1 MCASLPTLRVFF
13 SRVAPSI
20 FGDKST
26 KGDSYRRGA
35 SGGSYTLR
43 TFGAGNDPKRK
54 FDTLIELEDDVH
66 FSRDQHELRPD
77 DPRSNVHVWGGKDR
91 GAESVDGVSAVG
103 DANSEEGIVQ
113 TTTTTVSYAQ
123 R

>member
-13 SRVAPSI
+13 SRVAPNL

-26 KGDSYRRGA
+26 KGDSYRK
-35 SGGSYTLR
+35 GGSGSYNLR
-43 TFGAGNDPKRK
+43 TFGAGDPKRK
-54 FDTLIELEDDVH
+54 FDTLVELEHDVH
-66 FSRDQHELRPD
+66 FSRDKSELRPD
-77 DPRSNVHVWGGKDR
+77 DPKSNVHVWGGKDR
-91 GAESVDGVSAVG
+91 RPESADGISAVG

-113 TTTTTVSYAQ
+113 TRTTTVSYMN